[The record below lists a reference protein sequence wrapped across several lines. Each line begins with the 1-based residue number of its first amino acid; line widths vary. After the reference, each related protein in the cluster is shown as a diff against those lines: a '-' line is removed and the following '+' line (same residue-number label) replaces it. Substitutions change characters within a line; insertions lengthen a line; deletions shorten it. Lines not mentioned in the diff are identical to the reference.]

1 MSQSYQQHFGNAA
14 AHTKN
19 RDVAQ
24 PFSLRLTPSEKTHLK
39 ALAGDRYL
47 SDYIRSVVFGEAAKP
62 RRKSR
67 KPKVDD
73 EKLARV
79 LGALGSS
86 RAVRCKLLIG

>member
-1 MSQSYQQHFGNAA
+1 MSRSYQQHFENVV
-14 AHTKN
+14 AHLKK

-24 PFSLRLTPSEKTHLK
+24 PFSLRLTHSEKAHLK
-39 ALAGDRYL
+39 TLAGDRYL
-47 SDYIRSVVFGEAAKP
+47 CDYIRSVVFGATAKP

-67 KPKVDD
+67 KPKFDD

-86 RAVRCKLLIG
+86 RLASNLN